1 MARGGRTID
10 PATRGCYSRL
20 MLAETQAYGLTFRFP
35 ARDEAVGACLRDHG
49 EFARPELDL
58 LLAYAPDSSGTLVD
72 VGAHIGSLS
81 LPFAAAR
88 PGWRVVAIEA
98 FHPLADV
105 VRDSASRNG
114 IPNVEV
120 LSVAAGEAAGV
131 AEFPAADLSFSGNFG
146 SLGLVANSG
155 VEGTRKVGVR
165 PLDDIAPPD
174 TRLVKVD
181 VEGFEPSV
189 LRGASRVL
197 RDVRPVW
204 LLETH
209 RAALSGREQM
219 AALLKPEGYRLFWF
233 FSPFATPLAP
243 KAAPE
248 NPGKGDLGLVALPP
262 GAPNLW
268 DLPPVDD
275 VAQAPTD
282 SEAFGYLKRYGY
294 L

>member
-1 MARGGRTID
+1 
-10 PATRGCYSRL
+10 

-58 LLAYAPDSSGTLVD
+58 MLAYAQDASGTLVD

-98 FHPLADV
+98 FYQLADV

-114 IPNVEV
+114 ISNVEV
-120 LSVAAGEAAGV
+120 LSVAAGAAAGV
-131 AEFPAADLSFSGNFG
+131 ADFPAAELSFSGNFG
-146 SLGLVANSG
+146 SLGLVANG
-155 VEGTRKVGVR
+155 VEGTRKVNVR
-165 PLDDIAPPD
+165 PLDDIAPPE
-174 TRLVKVD
+174 TCLVKVD

-189 LRGASRVL
+189 LRGAQRLL

-209 RAALSGREQM
+209 RAALAERQEM
-219 AALLKPEGYRLFWF
+219 AALLRPEGYRLFWF

-248 NPGKGDLGLVALPP
+248 NPGKGDLGLLALPP

-282 SEAFGYLKRYGY
+282 SGAFGYLQRYGY